1 MEQDANY
8 VADTSVNVEMDLA
21 NQEFIQYQ
29 QQQAKVVEQLDM
41 QDVLI
46 YQAIHTIEYCL
57 GSISHTASYLR

>member
-46 YQAIHTIEYCL
+46 YQDIHTIEYCL